1 MTDKY
6 KDESL
11 NAIQKYFDQIGT
23 GDRKTYLSVDIPLYK
38 MPVGDQ
44 AIRVLP
50 SSEPGEFFGKE
61 IYVHEFI
68 GMNKDYFLC
77 VDKLRRTEDDVCP
90 FCERAKHL
98 SKNNATFEEI
108 QPFKPRKKVL
118 LNIIDLKNEKDGV
131 KIWIAPYTAVDEI
144 LLASY
149 DRKAKTPRDISD
161 PDEGHDIFITREGA
175 DRNTKYKGIQ
185 MDPQSTSVEQSWL
198 DGRYDL
204 EGILIYPNLKDM
216 EDAMESMAG
225 TVDTGERVERTSGR
239 SRTARPETTR
249 VVDEVPHEEEKATME
264 EQPIDLKSQIAS
276 ATVGKYGA
284 GARTGRTRA

>member
-1 MTDKY
+1 MTKY
-6 KDESL
+6 KDENL

-44 AIRVLP
+44 AIRILP
-50 SSEPGEFFGKE
+50 SLEPGEFFGKE

-77 VDKLRRTEDDVCP
+77 LDKMRRTEDDVCP
-90 FCERAKHL
+90 FCERAKQL

-204 EGILIYPNLKDM
+204 EGILIYPNIKDM

-225 TVDTGERVERTSGR
+225 TVDTGERIERTSVR
-239 SRTARPETTR
+239 SRTSRPTETARPET
-249 VVDEVPHEEEKATME
+249 VDSPPDVDIIPEE
-264 EQPIDLKSQIAS
+264 PIDLKQQIAS
-276 ATVGKYGA
+276 ATAGKYGA
-284 GARTGRTRA
+284 GARIGRTRA